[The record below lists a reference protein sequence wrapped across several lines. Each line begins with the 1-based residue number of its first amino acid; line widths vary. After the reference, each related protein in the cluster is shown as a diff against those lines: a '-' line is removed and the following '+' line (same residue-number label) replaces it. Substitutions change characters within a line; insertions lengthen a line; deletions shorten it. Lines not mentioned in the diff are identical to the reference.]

1 MADLEKNLIHDTV
14 VPSTTLVGAENYL
27 VDDTGAKTTS
37 RSQMAKGIVYEGFGA
52 NLASDVVI
60 SGEMEA
66 YVDGTVAA
74 ISIGDPL
81 TPDGADSSNGRSTVD
96 GVFTKGTVGTDHIKA
111 TALEAASTITKIRVR
126 MPA

>member
-14 VPSTTLVGAENYL
+14 VPSVTLVDAENYL
-27 VDDTGAKTTS
+27 VDDSGAKTTT
-37 RSQMAKGIVYEGFGA
+37 RSQMAKGIVYECFAA

-66 YVDGTVAA
+66 YVDGTVSA

-81 TPDGADSSNGRSTVD
+81 TPDGAGSGVGRSTVD
-96 GVFTKGTVGTDHIKA
+96 GVFTKATVGTDHVKA
-111 TALEAASTITKIRVR
+111 TALEAATTITKIRVR
-126 MPA
+126 IPA